1 MYEKCEEEGDKF
13 TELKG
18 KLEIAIERKG
28 GESFEGG
35 PGQVTRR
42 RHRQGRNMRTSDVT
56 IN

>member
-1 MYEKCEEEGDKF
+1 MKSVKRKETNVTV

-28 GESFEGG
+28 GEFFEGG

-42 RHRQGRNMRTSDVT
+42 RHR
-56 IN
+56 